1 MRRKSHQRTSAS
13 FVDTV
18 ESMAM
23 VAGIPMP
30 KVYIVEDPS
39 PNAFATG
46 ISPEKGAV
54 AVTRGLLNKL
64 ERYELEG
71 VIAHEISHIRNYDI
85 RLSTIAI
92 ALVAVIAILSDI
104 AMRMIFWGSL
114 TGGRNNRKSDNNNSG
129 GHKRLSISL
138 HSYLLFWRLLLQQL
152 FNLRY
157 LVIESI

>member
-1 MRRKSHQRTSAS
+1 M
-13 FVDTV
+13 
-18 ESMAM
+18 
-23 VAGIPMP
+23 
-30 KVYIVEDPS
+30 
-39 PNAFATG
+39 
-46 ISPEKGAV
+46 

-104 AMRMIFWGSL
+104 AMRMIFWESL
-114 TGGRNNRKSDNNNSG
+114 TGGRNNRKVTIITVA
-129 GHKRLSISL
+129 GHKRLSILL

-152 FNLRY
+152 FNLHY